1 MDSLPIVDIV
11 IGVILIW
18 GAISG
23 FRKGLILSLASF
35 VAIIAGALAAY
46 YGSDAIAAQL
56 VGKVD
61 WSQKQIAVASFAIAF
76 IGVVL
81 LVHLLAK
88 MLGKILDLVA
98 LGFVNKISGAVFG
111 ALKNALLLTFLIFGL
126 KGFGNWIP
134 EDLDDDCVIYPA
146 VESIAPLVLPYWE
159 DFREK
164 TDLELLKEKIEETV
178 EDAKEKVDEV
188 KDEVKDELER
198 LEGAE

>member
-23 FRKGLILSLASF
+23 FRKGLISSLASF

-76 IGVVL
+76 LGVVL

-111 ALKNALLLTFLIFGL
+111 ALKNALLITFLIFGL

-159 DFREK
+159 DLGRKLTSNSLKRKSRKRLK
-164 TDLELLKEKIEETV
+164 TRRKRSTK
-178 EDAKEKVDEV
+178 
-188 KDEVKDELER
+188 
-198 LEGAE
+198 